1 MKITKHG
8 QFPYNLWGVEY
19 DVYILFLNNDVI
31 YLAHNQDIGIQQLT
45 PRHKGILDINPDFFW
60 LDKSNWL
67 VSQHNQAK
75 VGITKGQDYVIHEIK
90 VGLLDYWRN
99 RPK

>member
-1 MKITKHG
+1 MRISKHG
-8 QFPYNLWGVEY
+8 QFPYTLWGIEY

-31 YLAHNQDIGIQQLT
+31 YLAYNQDIGIRQLT
-45 PRHKGILDINPDFFW
+45 PGHKGILDINPDLFW
-60 LDKSNWL
+60 IDKSEWL
-67 VSQHNQAK
+67 TSQHSQAK
-75 VGITKGQDYVIHEIK
+75 VCIAKGPNYVIYDIK